1 MTTTETTAANPA
13 DTSTAIDEKKGAKV
27 ETKEATT
34 TSEADN
40 SGTDEA
46 AETPA
51 ESEGEQ
57 KPKRKGGGF
66 QNRIDRLTREREEA
80 RARAA
85 ELEKQ
90 LNGRNT
96 VVDTADDSDPAP
108 ARPKESDFK
117 SWDEFEAAKEEYIT
131 DKAAWKARQEVRAK
145 AKEVEAK
152 RLTDQAVSERRDA
165 VRRFEKAAEAL
176 SETHEGLDE
185 AIERFFNDKTMPISQ
200 PMADYIMLVSDRG
213 PELVN
218 ALDADLD
225 EAERISKLSP
235 LAAARELA
243 RLEAK
248 LPKPEARKV
257 SNAPA
262 PTKTVKG
269 SAESPVKR
277 LEDMSNAEYIAF
289 RNKQELAAR
298 NFKANVQR
306 R

>member
-1 MTTTETTAANPA
+1 MTTETTAEAKASEASPA
-13 DTSTAIDEKKGAKV
+13 ADEKPGAKV
-27 ETKEATT
+27 ETKVDATATDADPGPDT
-34 TSEADN
+34 T
-40 SGTDEA
+40 

-51 ESEGEQ
+51 DSEGE

-80 RARAA
+80 RARAT
-85 ELEKQ
+85 ELERQ
-90 LNGRNT
+90 LQGRNT
-96 VVDTADDSDPAP
+96 AAVVADDSDPQP
-108 ARPKESDFK
+108 VRPKESDFSDWAK
-117 SWDEFEAAKEEYIT
+117 YEEAKEEYIAS
-131 DKAAWKARQEVRAK
+131 KAVWKARQEVRTKVQEA
-145 AKEVEAK
+145 EVK
-152 RLTDQAVSERRDA
+152 RVADQAVSERREA
-165 VRRFEKAAEAL
+165 VRRFEKAAESL
-176 SETHEGLDE
+176 SDTHEGLSE
-185 AIERFFNDKTMPISQ
+185 AIDRFFNDKTMPVSQ

-213 PELVN
+213 PEIVN

-262 PTKTVKG
+262 PTTIPKG

-277 LEDMSNAEYIAF
+277 LEDMSNAEYRAF
-289 RNKQELAAR
+289 RNKQDQAAK
-298 NFKANVQR
+298 NFR
-306 R
+306 PRTTPR